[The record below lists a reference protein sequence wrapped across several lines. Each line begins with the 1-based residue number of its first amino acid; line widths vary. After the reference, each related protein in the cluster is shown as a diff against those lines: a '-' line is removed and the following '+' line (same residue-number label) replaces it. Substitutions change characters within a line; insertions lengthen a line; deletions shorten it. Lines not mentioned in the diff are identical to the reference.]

1 MSTIRDAAEFRRE
14 QRAAGNV
21 TEMPRRS
28 SELMYRE
35 DAAPPFDAWDQLRR
49 EREYKLIWD
58 HKRPDLADQSTET
71 YDLELAGL
79 VLRAGWTDQAA
90 VDLLISHRREYV
102 EPLNF
107 GTTYYVDL
115 LARARSSEALEGA
128 DAGDKSDLIGAL
140 KRALKIEIQK
150 VVKHG
155 GTGGTFE
162 LQLADGRKV
171 DLGDAAAVL
180 SQRLV
185 RAAVADATTDVIP
198 AMKAAVWDRVAG
210 AIFKA
215 AGPAPIEEAPEQDEA
230 RWYVGSYFAHC
241 PIIEIDER
249 DRAALTKII
258 REAQEGGRTT
268 PFKNQDGRLMIHL
281 GGLLYHIRLQHGVLL
296 SFREVAKRL
305 RKLGFTRRDL
315 EGKDDARGK
324 CRINVWVAPRE
335 WARG

>member
-1 MSTIRDAAEFRRE
+1 MEFRRE
-14 QRAAGNV
+14 QRANGEKV
-21 TEMPRRS
+21 TVLPVRPA
-28 SELMYRE
+28 LVYRQ
-35 DAAPPFDAWDQLRR
+35 DATPPFDAFGELRKDR
-49 EREYKLIWD
+49 DFARALD
-58 HKRPDLADQSTET
+58 HKRTDLSDQSTES
-71 YDLELAGL
+71 YDLELARL
-79 VLRAGWTDQAA
+79 ALAAGWSDQQV
-90 VDLLISHRREYV
+90 VDLVIYHRAQQIESLR
-102 EPLNF
+102 F
-107 GTTYYVDL
+107 GSSYYTDL
-115 LARARSSEALEGA
+115 LARARSAQAPEGA
-128 DAGDKSDLIGAL
+128 DAADKSDLIGAL

-198 AMKAAVWDRVAG
+198 AMKAAVWDRVAA

-230 RWYVGSYFAHC
+230 RWYVSSYFAHC
-241 PIIEIDER
+241 PIIDIDER
-249 DRAALTKII
+249 DRAALTKTI

-268 PFKNQDGRLMIHL
+268 PLKNQDGRLMIHL